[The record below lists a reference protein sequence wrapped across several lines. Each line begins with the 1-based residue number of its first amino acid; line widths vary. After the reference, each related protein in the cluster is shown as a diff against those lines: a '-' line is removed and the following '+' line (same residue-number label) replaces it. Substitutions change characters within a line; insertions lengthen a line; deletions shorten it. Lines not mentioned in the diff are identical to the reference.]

1 MSLIGNTNGGS
12 LPNNSRRAYVTV
24 GAFDS
29 FIYTYTTS
37 ISNYVTTGTLTSFTS
52 SGLGNSTTCPQG
64 RILRENG
71 RKLYPGANPSITQFL
86 VGVYDATTLLNGFI
100 DPNARVFAVYTTDKS
115 YFLADSVDAV
125 TGRRDLGPCVVTD
138 GDIRTTQGNV
148 YVEVGNAQIN
158 TYVSTGT
165 FVSAGSYVQASTTV
179 TAGTYSYGTLG
190 VGFPTGAGG
199 TVTQA
204 TNKSTTVT
212 LNKATGVITTANS
225 NLNNSS
231 ATFTLTNSLIGLN
244 DIVFVNTT
252 NTNYSVNA
260 RVTAAST
267 CSITVSTGGNLSD
280 AVPIQFIIIKGAQ
293 A

>member
-71 RKLYPGANPSITQFL
+71 RKLYPGANPSVTQFL

-115 YFLADSVDAV
+115 YFLSDSVDAV

-148 YVEVGNAQIN
+148 FVEVGNAQIA

-165 FVSAGSYVQASTTV
+165 YVA
-179 TAGTYSYGTLG
+179 AGTYVYGTLG
-190 VGFPTGAGG
+190 IGFPLGTGGA
-199 TVTQA
+199 VTQL
-204 TNKSTTVT
+204 TTKTTAVT
-212 LNKATGVITTANS
+212 LNKATGAITTANS
-225 NLNNSS
+225 NLNNSA
-231 ATFTLTNSLIGLN
+231 ATFTLTNSLINVN
-244 DIVFVNTT
+244 DIVFVNTI
-252 NTNYSVNA
+252 NTNYSVSA
-260 RVTAAST
+260 RVTASNTCLITIST
-267 CSITVSTGGNLSD
+267 SGNLSD
-280 AVPIQFIIIKGAQ
+280 AVAIQFIVLKGSQ